1 MPSDCNPFLTLVL
14 EADEDQAQASNRT
27 QRAAQTLPTQSL
39 GSNHM
44 VARST
49 STPDPPPFELG
60 LLRDSPTKF
69 QEYSESNGGINLT
82 PVPPSEFSPQY
93 EPSSHIVFV
102 KILACLLR
110 AEKDTIKAAL
120 TLLALSNSMG
130 HENINPI
137 EAAKR
142 ANVDAS
148 VQKYMA
154 DINRAVGGSPPS
166 NASREDWNS
175 YLDAFMNEKRRRDKE
190 DEENSWSE
198 LAKATRYVERM
209 KQPVHPMSSGS
220 EEDDL
225 LKALESTMPGWQED
239 QSERRQTTK
248 HSPRERPKKA
258 EEDNEQKTILGSANL
273 PGSLMSDT
281 TPPLRSAHTAE
292 GHKPKKRR
300 RTGVE
305 ILESDLG
312 KKWEPRVDLYG
323 HRPARRDKKSI

>member
-1 MPSDCNPFLTLVL
+1 M
-14 EADEDQAQASNRT
+14 
-27 QRAAQTLPTQSL
+27 
-39 GSNHM
+39 
-44 VARST
+44 
-49 STPDPPPFELG
+49 
-60 LLRDSPTKF
+60 
-69 QEYSESNGGINLT
+69 
-82 PVPPSEFSPQY
+82 
-93 EPSSHIVFV
+93 
-102 KILACLLR
+102 
-110 AEKDTIKAAL
+110 

-248 HSPRERPKKA
+248 HNPRERPKKA

-281 TPPLRSAHTAE
+281 TPPLRSAHTPE
-292 GHKPKKRR
+292 GQKPKKRR